1 MSEITIKQID
11 YKSPQEAADLQL
23 LLNSYAQDPMGGG
36 EPLDP
41 EKLSQLPERLA
52 NFPTAFTLIAYVD
65 SKPAGLANCFFC
77 FSTFAAQPLVN
88 IHDFAVQPEF
98 RGMGL
103 SRKLMEAIE
112 TIAQNKG
119 CCKITLEVLSENH
132 VAMAAYKRFGF
143 GGYELTPEV
152 GQAVFWQKKL

>member
-1 MSEITIKQID
+1 MPDIIIKQID
-11 YKSPQEAADLQL
+11 YTSSQEAADLQL

-36 EPLDP
+36 EPINPQRL
-41 EKLSQLPERLA
+41 KALPERLA
-52 NFPTAFTLIAYVD
+52 DFPTAFSLIAYVD
-65 SKPAGLANCFFC
+65 GQPAGLANCFWG
-77 FSTFAAQPLVN
+77 FSTFAAKPLVN
-88 IHDFAVQPEF
+88 IHDFAVQSEF

-112 TIAQNKG
+112 TIAREKD

-132 VAMAAYKRFGF
+132 VAMAAYRRFGF
-143 GGYELTPEV
+143 GGYELTPET